1 MNIFSLQMLSYFVLI
16 PLEPCYKV
24 GNIFD
29 DDDNDITELIS
40 SIHITNTN
48 VNIQEEHKYNE
59 DIFLTHN

>member
-24 GNIFD
+24 DNIFD
-29 DDDNDITELIS
+29 DDASDITEFIF

-48 VNIQEEHKYNE
+48 VNIQEKYKYN
-59 DIFLTHN
+59 DNIFVTHH